1 MANNQS
7 ILAVGREELELRR
20 SSHLASGPSPGPG
33 SRPSSQGS
41 SPGVSCTL
49 DKLPHVCPASAGG
62 LLHMHKHKNPP
73 LAHKDFLHVCK
84 LETVASG
91 QFVEK
96 LSDFL
101 SNWGGGQDSRR
112 YSNIAR
118 PEKRIPERS
127 RKVWKSLGKS
137 RKVWKV
143 RKNKS
148 RKVWK
153 SLEKSGKSG
162 KVWTNLGQS
171 GKVWTFLDFS
181 SIVFVLLSINSRGER

>member
-49 DKLPHVCPASAGG
+49 EKLPHVCPASAVG

-91 QFVEK
+91 QFIEN

-101 SNWGGGQDSRR
+101 SDWGGQDSRR

-118 PEKRIPERS
+118 RQKRLPERS
-127 RKVWKSLGKS
+127 GKI
-137 RKVWKV
+137 
-143 RKNKS
+143 
-148 RKVWK
+148 WK
-153 SLEKSGKSG
+153 SLEKSGK
-162 KVWTNLGQS
+162 VWKKLEQS
-171 GKVWTFLDFS
+171 GKVWEKKVWTSLDFS
-181 SIVFVLLSINSRGER
+181 ALVFVLLSINWRGER

>member
-7 ILAVGREELELRR
+7 MVGREELELRR

-49 DKLPHVCPASAGG
+49 DKLPRVCSASAGG

-91 QFVEK
+91 QFIEN

-101 SNWGGGQDSRR
+101 SDWGGGGQDSRR

-118 PEKRIPERS
+118 RQKRIPERS
-127 RKVWKSLGKS
+127 GKVWEG
-137 RKVWKV
+137 
-143 RKNKS
+143 
-148 RKVWK
+148 WK
-153 SLEKSGKSG
+153 SLEKSGK
-162 KVWTNLGQS
+162 
-171 GKVWTFLDFS
+171 
-181 SIVFVLLSINSRGER
+181 ISR

>member
-49 DKLPHVCPASAGG
+49 EKLPHVCPASAVG

-91 QFVEK
+91 QFIEN

-101 SNWGGGQDSRR
+101 SDWGVKTPGVTLTLLVGKRD
-112 YSNIAR
+112 YLKGL
-118 PEKRIPERS
+118 EKS
-127 RKVWKSLGKS
+127 G
-137 RKVWKV
+137 
-143 RKNKS
+143 
-148 RKVWK
+148 KVWK
-153 SLEKSGKSG
+153 SLEKSGKNWNSLEKSG
-162 KVWTNLGQS
+162 EKKS
-171 GKVWTFLDFS
+171 GPLSTFQL
-181 SIVFVLLSINSRGER
+181 